1 MLPPSDSASP
11 APLHSA
17 PILIPIRPSLLLV
30 LPPYE
35 IKSQPKRLR
44 DPQLLA
50 APARHP
56 NRSRNRMP
64 SKPPHA
70 RARRQGDR
78 RAQGGPQRDGP
89 RTDQASQK
97 GGRGTAG
104 PEEAPRGT
112 GPAPIRLHR
121 RGAGRPQGP
130 RRPPEVTRGTD
141 PAPIRLHRR
150 GAGGPK
156 GKIRLRDEKTRP
168 KPPYTKAKS
177 SKKDPKSL
185 WRGVKTSGR

>member
-1 MLPPSDSASP
+1 MWAKHELCSCSP
-11 APLHSA
+11 H
-17 PILIPIRPSLLLV
+17 PIRPPPPLCILHPSSSPSGPPFSLFYRRTKSKASPSASATRSCLLRQHDT
-30 LPPYE
+30 P
-35 IKSQPKRLR
+35 I
-44 DPQLLA
+44 
-50 APARHP
+50 APATECHP
-56 NRSRNRMP
+56 NL
-64 SKPPHA
+64 HT
-70 RARRQGDR
+70 RAH
-78 RAQGGPQRDGP
+78 
-89 RTDQASQK
+89 
-97 GGRGTAG
+97 GGRETAG
-104 PEEAPRGT
+104 PKEAPRGT